1 MERTRGPTGDGGVAS
16 RPLVAALSIVA
27 IALLACGKIKEKI
40 AEKAVEKT
48 VEKATGQDVDLE
60 KGRVTVKD
68 DKGNTTEWG
77 AGAKLPDD
85 WPKELMPYP
94 GAQVV
99 GTFSTRQNGKL
110 SGSIAM
116 TTNASPDQIFDH
128 YQAKLKGFTF
138 KSETNFNGNRIKQ
151 FVQDKRGVTITVTP
165 DDKATRANL
174 VISNY

>member
-1 MERTRGPTGDGGVAS
+1 MDPAHQPKGAGAVAS
-16 RPLVAALSIVA
+16 RPLVALLCVVA
-27 IALLACGKIKEKI
+27 VALLACGKLKEKI

-48 VEKATGQDVDLE
+48 VEQATGQDVDLE
-60 KGRVTVKD
+60 EGRVTVKD

-85 WPKELMPYP
+85 WPKELEPYP
-94 GAQVV
+94 GAKLV

-116 TTNASPDQIFDH
+116 TTDAAPDKVFDH

-165 DDKATRANL
+165 DDKATRVNL